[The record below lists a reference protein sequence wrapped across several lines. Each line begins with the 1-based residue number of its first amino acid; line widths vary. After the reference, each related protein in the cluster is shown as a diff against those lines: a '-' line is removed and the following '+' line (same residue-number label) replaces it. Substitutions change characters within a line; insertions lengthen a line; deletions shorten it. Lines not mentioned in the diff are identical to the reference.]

1 MTTRLV
7 SRAKQARTSIR
18 RGLLHYAIALAA
30 AAALGV
36 QSPAAKAADGEIS
49 VGFVGPVTG
58 PFAELGTAMRD
69 GALVAVEAV
78 NAQGGVRIGDRTYS
92 LKLVIGDEENV
103 PERAVAATRRL
114 IEVDRVIGILGYAI
128 STNLLAAM
136 QLLQDSKIPM
146 IDTSGRADS
155 IPRQIAEK
163 KMDYLFQLSPTNRD
177 FVDLHGELI
186 RHYGKPKRVAIL
198 AFNTDFAREYAS
210 QAESVWPKLMPGVEV
225 KSFYV
230 EANKMDLQPELLQI
244 RRFDPQ
250 VLWVLLTGTQSYQF
264 VDQFA
269 ASGMVKRMLPL
280 GDSIY
285 GSELFRNKNG
295 AKVDYHMANAITDR
309 KPFTDLTLPFYDA
322 FKAKTGNNPP
332 YYAVQTYDGMLMMIE
347 GLRRMPR
354 ITGDVAAD
362 RVALRD
368 ALVSI
373 SDAKPVKGARGM
385 LGFAPLEKGRTV
397 PVRPVIVQYQ
407 PDNRT
412 TVIWPLD
419 QAGKFMDPR
428 TQ

>member
-1 MTTRLV
+1 MSDAIERDQV
-7 SRAKQARTSIR
+7 VQAPKRRAVLK
-18 RGLLHYAIALAA
+18 GGLAA
-30 AAALGV
+30 MATAALGA
-36 QSPAAKAADGEIS
+36 PAMHANAADGEIGI
-49 VGFVGPVTG
+49 GFVGPVTG

-78 NAQGGVRIGDRTYS
+78 NAQGGVRVGGRTYTV
-92 LKLVIGDEENV
+92 KLVVGDEENT

-114 IEVDRVIGILGYAI
+114 IEVDKTMGILGYAI

-146 IDTSGRADS
+146 VDTSGRADS

-163 KMDYLFQLSPTNRD
+163 KMDYLFQLSPTNKD
-177 FVDLHGELI
+177 FVDLHGDLI

-198 AFNTDFAREYAS
+198 AFNTDFAREYAN
-210 QAESVWPKLMPGVEV
+210 QAERVWPKLIPGAEV

-244 RRFDPQ
+244 RRYAPE

-269 ASGMVKRMLPL
+269 ASGMIKKTLPL

-285 GSELFRNKNG
+285 GSELFRTKNG
-295 AKVDYHMANAITDR
+295 PKVDYHLANAITDR
-309 KPFTDLTLPFYDA
+309 KAITDITIPFYDA

-332 YYAVQTYDGMLMMIE
+332 YYAVQTYDGMMMILE
-347 GLRRMPR
+347 GLRRMAR
-354 ITGDVAAD
+354 VSGDPVAD
-362 RVALRD
+362 RTALRD

-373 SDAKPVKGARGM
+373 NAAKPTKGARGM
-385 LGFAPLEKGRTV
+385 LAFAPLEEGRTV
-397 PVRPVIVQYQ
+397 AVKPVVVQYQ
-407 PDNRT
+407 PGNKT
-412 TVIWPLD
+412 TVVWPLD
-419 QAGKFMDPR
+419 QAGTFVDPR
-428 TQ
+428 S

>member
-1 MTTRLV
+1 MLRYFL
-7 SRAKQARTSIR
+7 A
-18 RGLLHYAIALAA
+18 LLSAVALATH
-30 AAALGV
+30 V
-36 QSPAAKAADGEIS
+36 QRASAADGEIS
-49 VGFVGPVTG
+49 IGFVGPVTG

-69 GALVAVEAV
+69 GALVAVEGV
-78 NAQGGVRIGDRTYS
+78 NAQGGVRIGDRTYT
-92 LKLVIGDEENV
+92 LKLIIGDEEST

-114 IEVDRVIGILGYAI
+114 IEVDRVVGILGYAI

-163 KMDYLFQLSPTNRD
+163 RMDYLFQLSPTNRD
-177 FVDLHGELI
+177 FVDLHGGLI
-186 RHYGKPKRVAIL
+186 GHYGKPKRVAIL
-198 AFNTDFAREYAS
+198 AFNTDFAREYAN
-210 QAESVWPKLMPGVEV
+210 QAESVWPKLIPGVEV

-269 ASGMVKRMLPL
+269 ASGMIKRMLPL

-295 AKVDYHMANAITDR
+295 PKVDHHMANAITDR

-347 GLRRMPR
+347 GLRRMSR
-354 ITGDVAAD
+354 VSGDLAAD
-362 RVALRD
+362 RTALRD

-397 PVRPVIVQYQ
+397 AVKPVIVQYQ
-407 PDNRT
+407 PGNRT

-419 QAGKFMDPR
+419 QAGQFMDPR
-428 TQ
+428 TP

>member
-1 MTTRLV
+1 MTRRV
-7 SRAKQARTSIR
+7 SDRPAERNARR
-18 RGLLHYAIALAA
+18 RSALKIGMALLA
-30 AAALGV
+30 AAALGGHAL
-36 QSPAAKAADGEIS
+36 SARAADGEIS
-49 VGFVGPVTG
+49 IGFVGPVTG

-78 NAQGGVRIGDRTYS
+78 NAQGGVRIGERTYT
-92 LKLVIGDEENV
+92 LKLVVGDEENT

-114 IEVDRVIGILGYAI
+114 IEVDRVVGILGYAI

-198 AFNTDFAREYAS
+198 AFNTDFAREYAN

-295 AKVDYHMANAITDR
+295 TKVDYHMANAITDR
-309 KPFTDLTLPFYDA
+309 KPLTDLTLPFYDA

-354 ITGDVAAD
+354 VTGEVAAD
-362 RVALRD
+362 RTALRD

-397 PVRPVIVQYQ
+397 AVKPVIVQYQ

-419 QAGKFMDPR
+419 QAGKFVDPR
-428 TQ
+428 SQ

>member
-1 MTTRLV
+1 MTQRESGAGQAGGRHRRRFL
-7 SRAKQARTSIR
+7 KQGA
-18 RGLLHYAIALAA
+18 ALAA
-30 AAALGV
+30 AASLGV
-36 QSPAAKAADGEIS
+36 HPLYAHAADGEVSI
-49 VGFVGPVTG
+49 GFVGPVTG

-69 GALVAVEAV
+69 GALIAVEAV
-78 NAQGGVRIGDRTYS
+78 NAQGGVRIGGRSYTI
-92 LKLVIGDEENV
+92 KLVVGDEENV

-114 IEVDRVIGILGYAI
+114 IEVDKVMGILGYAI

-177 FVDLHGELI
+177 FVDLHGQLI
-186 RHYGKPKRVAIL
+186 KHYGKPKRVAIL
-198 AFNTDFAREYAS
+198 AFNTDFAREYAN
-210 QAESVWPKLMPGVEV
+210 QAESVWPKLIPGVEV

-285 GSELFRNKNG
+285 GSELFRRKNG
-295 AKVDYHMANAITDR
+295 EKVDYHMANAITDR

-347 GLRRMPR
+347 GLRRMKAV
-354 ITGDVAAD
+354 TGNVAAD
-362 RVALRD
+362 RTALRD

-373 SDAKPVKGARGM
+373 SDARPVKGARGT
-385 LGFAPLEKGRTV
+385 LAFAPLEKGRTV
-397 PVRPVIVQYQ
+397 TVNPVIVQYQ
-407 PDNRT
+407 PGGGT

-419 QAGKFMDPR
+419 QAGVFMDPR
-428 TQ
+428 N

>member
-1 MTTRLV
+1 MFHKFSVLDAMKASTR
-7 SRAKQARTSIR
+7 R
-18 RGLLHYAIALAA
+18 RVLKSGLALLS
-30 AAALGV
+30 AAALSGIGTG
-36 QSPAAKAADGEIS
+36 AAAADGEIS
-49 VGFVGPVTG
+49 IGFAGPVTG

-69 GALVAVEAV
+69 GALVAVESV
-78 NAQGGVRIGDRTYS
+78 NARGGLRIGNQTYS
-92 LKLVIGDEENV
+92 VKLVIGDEENT
-103 PERAVAATRRL
+103 PERAVAVTRRL
-114 IEVDRVIGILGYAI
+114 IEVDKVMGILGYAI

-146 IDTSGRADS
+146 VDTSGRADS

-186 RHYGKPKRVAIL
+186 RHYAKPKRVAIL
-198 AFNTDFAREYAS
+198 AFNTDFAREYAN
-210 QAESVWPKLMPGVEV
+210 QAEGVWPKLMPGVEV

-269 ASGMVKRMLPL
+269 ASGMIKRMVPL

-295 AKVDYHMANAITDR
+295 AKVDFHMANAITDR

-322 FKAKTGNNPP
+322 FKAKSGNNPP
-332 YYAVQTYDGMLMMIE
+332 YYAVQTHDGMLMILE
-347 GLRRMPR
+347 ALRRMPR
-354 ITGDVAAD
+354 ITGDVATD
-362 RVALRD
+362 RAALRD

-373 SDAKPVKGARGM
+373 NDAKPVKGARGM
-385 LGFAPLEKGRTV
+385 LAFAPLEKGRTV
-397 PVRPVIVQYQ
+397 AVKPVIVQYQ

-419 QAGKFMDPR
+419 QAGRFLDPR
-428 TQ
+428 N

>member
-1 MTTRLV
+1 MTGRE
-7 SRAKQARTSIR
+7 SSSGR
-18 RGLLHYAIALAA
+18 RGVRIERAVLQATAVLAA
-30 AAALGV
+30 AAIG
-36 QSPAAKAADGEIS
+36 AAAPSARAADGEIS
-49 VGFVGPVTG
+49 IGFVGPVTG

-69 GALVAVEAV
+69 GALVAVEGV
-78 NAQGGVRIGDRTYS
+78 NAQGGIRIGGRTYTV
-92 LKLVIGDEENV
+92 KLVIGDEENI

-114 IEVDRVIGILGYAI
+114 IEVDRVVGILGYAI

-155 IPRQIAEK
+155 IPRQIADR

-177 FVDLHGELI
+177 FVDLHGALI

-198 AFNTDFAREYAS
+198 AFNTDFAREYAN

-295 AKVDYHMANAITDR
+295 TKVDYHMANAITDR

-332 YYAVQTYDGMLMMIE
+332 YYAVQTYDGMLMMLE

-354 ITGDVAAD
+354 IAGDAPVD
-362 RVALRD
+362 RTALRD

-373 SDAKPVKGARGM
+373 NDARPVKGARGM

-397 PVRPVIVQYQ
+397 PVKPVIIQYQ
-407 PDNRT
+407 PNNQT

-419 QAGKFMDPR
+419 QAGKFIDPR

>member
-1 MTTRLV
+1 M
-7 SRAKQARTSIR
+7 SITHR
-18 RGLLHYAIALAA
+18 RKVLKSGAALLS
-30 AAALGV
+30 AAALSGTGFK
-36 QSPAAKAADGEIS
+36 AAAADGEVSI
-49 VGFVGPVTG
+49 GFVGPVTG
-58 PFAELGTAMRD
+58 SFAELGTAMRD

-78 NAQGGVRIGDRTYS
+78 NKAGGLRIGGRTYNV
-92 LKLVIGDEENV
+92 KLVIGDEENT
-103 PERAVAATRRL
+103 PERAVAVTRRL
-114 IEVDRVIGILGYAI
+114 IEVDKVMGILGYAI

-146 IDTSGRADS
+146 VDTSGRADS
-155 IPRQIAEK
+155 IPKQIAEK
-163 KMDYLFQLSPTNRD
+163 RMDYLFQLSPTNRD
-177 FVDLHGELI
+177 FVNLHGELI
-186 RHYGKPKRVAIL
+186 RHYTKPKRVAIL
-198 AFNTDFAREYAS
+198 AFNTDFAREYAN
-210 QAESVWPKLMPGVEV
+210 QAEGVWPKLMGGAEV

-269 ASGMVKRMLPL
+269 ASGMIKRMVPL

-322 FKAKTGNNPP
+322 FKAKAGNNPP
-332 YYAVQTYDGMLMMIE
+332 YYAVQTYDGMLMILE
-347 GLRRMPR
+347 ALRRMPR
-354 ITGDVAAD
+354 VAGDVAAD
-362 RVALRD
+362 RTALRD

-373 SDAKPVKGARGM
+373 NDSKPVKGARGT
-385 LGFAPLEKGRTV
+385 LAFAPLEKGRTV
-397 PVRPVIVQYQ
+397 AVNPVIVQYQ
-407 PDNRT
+407 PNNQT

-428 TQ
+428 SN

>member
-1 MTTRLV
+1 MSGDRLLV
-7 SRAKQARTSIR
+7 KR
-18 RGLLHYAIALAA
+18 RQVLKSALALA
-30 AAALGV
+30 SAAAL
-36 QSPAAKAADGEIS
+36 SRSFNAAAADGEIS
-49 VGFVGPVTG
+49 IGFCGPVTG

-69 GALVAVEAV
+69 GALVAVE
-78 NAQGGVRIGDRTYS
+78 NANSQGGVRVGGRTYNV
-92 LKLVIGDEENV
+92 KLVVGDEENV

-114 IEVDRVIGILGYAI
+114 IEVDKVMGILGYAI

-155 IPRQIAEK
+155 IPKQIAEK

-177 FVDLHGELI
+177 FVELHGDLI
-186 RHYGKPKRVAIL
+186 GHYAKPKRIAIL

-210 QAESVWPKLMPGVEV
+210 QAEPLWPKKISGVEV

-250 VLWVLLTGTQSYQF
+250 VLWVLLTGPQSYQF

-269 ASGMVKRMLPL
+269 ASGMIKKMIPL

-285 GSELFRNKNG
+285 GSELFRRKNG
-295 AKVDYHMANAITDR
+295 AKVDYHMANAITER

-332 YYAVQTYDGMLMMIE
+332 YYAVQTYDGMLMFLE
-347 GLRRMPR
+347 ALRRMPK
-354 ITGDVAAD
+354 ISGDVAAD
-362 RVALRD
+362 RTALRD

-373 SDAKPVKGARGM
+373 NDAKPVKGARGT
-385 LGFAPLEKGRTV
+385 LAFAPLEKGRTV
-397 PVRPVIVQYQ
+397 AVKPVIVQYQ
-407 PDNRT
+407 PDNHT

-428 TQ
+428 S

>member
-1 MTTRLV
+1 MSQ
-7 SRAKQARTSIR
+7 SRRKALKG
-18 RGLLHYAIALAA
+18 GLALLSG
-30 AAALGV
+30 AALSAAGL
-36 QSPAAKAADGEIS
+36 PAAAADGEIS
-49 VGFVGPVTG
+49 IGFVGPVTG

-78 NAQGGVRIGDRTYS
+78 NKAGGVRVGNRTYNV
-92 LKLVIGDEENV
+92 KLVIGDEEST

-114 IEVDRVIGILGYAI
+114 IEVDRVVGILGYAI
-128 STNLLAAM
+128 STNLLASM

-146 IDTSGRADS
+146 VDTSGRADS
-155 IPRQIAEK
+155 IPKQIADK
-163 KMDYLFQLSPTNRD
+163 RMDYLFQLSPTNRD

-186 RHYGKPKRVAIL
+186 RHYAKPKRIAIL
-198 AFNTDFAREYAS
+198 AFNTDFAREYAH
-210 QAESVWPKLMPGVEV
+210 QAEALWPKLMSGAEV

-230 EANKMDLQPELLQI
+230 EASKMDLQPDLLQI

-250 VLWVLLTGTQSYQF
+250 VLWVLLSGTQSYQF

-269 ASGMVKRMLPL
+269 ASGMIKRMVPL

-332 YYAVQTYDGMLMMIE
+332 YYAVQTYDGMLMILE
-347 GLRRMPR
+347 ALRRMQR
-354 ITGDVAAD
+354 VAGDIPAD
-362 RVALRD
+362 RTALRD

-373 SDAKPVKGARGM
+373 TDARPVKGARGT
-385 LGFAPLEKGRTV
+385 LAFAPLEKGRTV
-397 PVRPVIVQYQ
+397 AVKPVIVQYQ
-407 PDNRT
+407 PNNQT

-428 TQ
+428 GN

>member
-1 MTTRLV
+1 MADRETGIGSDVTVDR
-7 SRAKQARTSIR
+7 RAALKG
-18 RGLLHYAIALAA
+18 GLALLS
-30 AAALGV
+30 AAALGEHALKA
-36 QSPAAKAADGEIS
+36 SAADGEIS
-49 VGFVGPVTG
+49 IGFAGPVTG

-78 NAQGGVRIGDRTYS
+78 NAQGGIRIGARSYGIR
-92 LKLVIGDEENV
+92 LVVGDEENA

-114 IEVDRVIGILGYAI
+114 IEVDRVIGIVGYAI
-128 STNLLAAM
+128 STHLLAAM

-155 IPRQIAEK
+155 IPKQIAEK
-163 KMDYLFQLSPTNRD
+163 KMDFLFQLSPTNRD
-177 FVDLHGELI
+177 FVALHGELI
-186 RHYGKPKRVAIL
+186 RHYGRPKRVAIL
-198 AFNTDFAREYAS
+198 AFNTDFAREYAN
-210 QAESVWPKLMPGVEV
+210 QAESVWPRLMSGVEV
-225 KSFYV
+225 RSFYV

-269 ASGMVKRMLPL
+269 ASGMIKRMLPL

-309 KPFTDLTLPFYDA
+309 KPFTDLTLQFYDA

-332 YYAVQTYDGMLMMIE
+332 YYAVQTYDGTLMMIE
-347 GLRRMPR
+347 ALRRMQR
-354 ITGDVAAD
+354 IAGDAGAD
-362 RVALRD
+362 RTALRD

-373 SDAKPVKGARGM
+373 SDSKPVKGARGM
-385 LGFAPLEKGRTV
+385 LAFAPLEKGRTV
-397 PVRPVIVQYQ
+397 PVKPVIVQYQ
-407 PDNRT
+407 PENRT

-428 TQ
+428 T

>member
-1 MTTRLV
+1 MSQ
-7 SRAKQARTSIR
+7 SRRKALKS
-18 RGLLHYAIALAA
+18 GLALMSG
-30 AAALGV
+30 AALSAAGL
-36 QSPAAKAADGEIS
+36 PAAAADGEIS
-49 VGFVGPVTG
+49 IGFVGPVTG

-69 GALVAVEAV
+69 GALVAVETV
-78 NAQGGVRIGDRTYS
+78 NKAGGVRIGGRTYNV
-92 LKLVIGDEENV
+92 KLVIGDEENT

-114 IEVDRVIGILGYAI
+114 IEVDRVAGILGYAI

-146 IDTSGRADS
+146 VDTSGRADS
-155 IPRQIAEK
+155 IPKQIAEK
-163 KMDYLFQLSPTNRD
+163 RMDYLFQLSPTNRD

-186 RHYGKPKRVAIL
+186 GHYGKPKRVAIL
-198 AFNTDFAREYAS
+198 AFNTDFAREYAN
-210 QAESVWPKLMPGVEV
+210 QAENVWPKLIKGVEV

-230 EANKMDLQPELLQI
+230 EASKMDLQPDLLQI

-269 ASGMVKRMLPL
+269 ASGMIKRMVPL

-322 FKAKTGNNPP
+322 FKAKAGNNPP
-332 YYAVQTYDGMLMMIE
+332 YYAVQTYDGMLMILE
-347 GLRRMPR
+347 ALRRMPR
-354 ITGDVAAD
+354 VAGDVAAD
-362 RVALRD
+362 RTALRD

-373 SDAKPVKGARGM
+373 NDARPVKGARGT
-385 LGFAPLEKGRTV
+385 LAFAPLEKGRTV
-397 PVRPVIVQYQ
+397 AVKPVIVQYQ
-407 PDNRT
+407 PNNQT

-428 TQ
+428 GS